1 MGLSGASA
9 QGRDGFQHL
18 MAEHGKEL
26 YAWLQEGAY
35 LYVCGDEKRMAH
47 DVHEA
52 LLNIVATESG
62 SDNAKDYVAA
72 LQKEKRYLRDVY

>member
-1 MGLSGASA
+1 
-9 QGRDGFQHL
+9 

-26 YAWLQEGAY
+26 HAWLQEGAH

-52 LLNIVATESG
+52 LLGILASIIG
-62 SDNAKDYVAA
+62 MDNAQDYVAN
-72 LQKEKRYLRDVY
+72 LQKEKRYQRDVY

>member
-1 MGLSGASA
+1 M
-9 QGRDGFQHL
+9 QKVYVQHL

-52 LLNIVATESG
+52 LLKIVASERGT
-62 SDNAKDYVAA
+62 DNAQDYVANSTKGKT
-72 LQKEKRYLRDVY
+72 LSTGCVLNED